1 MGRVEC
7 VTFQE
12 PESHVSE
19 GGVIEGEDV
28 VVGREEGARRV
39 AMVCIEG

>member
-1 MGRVEC
+1 
-7 VTFQE
+7 
-12 PESHVSE
+12 VSE

>member
-1 MGRVEC
+1 
-7 VTFQE
+7 
-12 PESHVSE
+12 
-19 GGVIEGEDV
+19 VIEGEDV